1 MCVYTTHLPLQDD
14 SSNSEQQRV
23 DWWQT
28 DAGSVRR
35 LQHLKQQAVEQPQ
48 KSTTMSTTD
57 VQTTSYSK
65 GDMCSKP
72 ATGVGYHNPGQLHSA
87 VLTGLLPGA
96 TYSYVITD
104 QVN

>member
-1 MCVYTTHLPLQDD
+1 MSLQDD
-14 SSNSEQQRV
+14 SSSSEQQRV
-23 DWWQT
+23 DWWQI
-28 DAGSVRR
+28 AGSVRR
-35 LQHLKQQAVEQPQ
+35 LQHLKQQAAEQSQ
-48 KSTTMSTTD
+48 LSTTMSTTD